1 MTDLPSIEKLEE
13 LRDRLKIM
21 RVYIAHIN
29 SAQLSDL
36 DALLSVAEAEVERA
50 ITASQRGAAEAR

>member
-1 MTDLPSIEKLEE
+1 MTDLPSVEKLEE
-13 LRDRLKIM
+13 LRDRLKLM
-21 RVYIAHIN
+21 RIDIAHLN

-50 ITASQRGAAEAR
+50 ITASQRGPGGS